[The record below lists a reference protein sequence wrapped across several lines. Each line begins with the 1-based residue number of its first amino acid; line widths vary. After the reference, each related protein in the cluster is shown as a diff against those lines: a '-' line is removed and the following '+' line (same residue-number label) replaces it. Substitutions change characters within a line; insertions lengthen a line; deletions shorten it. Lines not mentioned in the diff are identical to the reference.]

1 MMSNY
6 HETTLGEAIATF
18 SESEMRAL
26 YYIMWRLIEDKVRTF
41 EEYEELL
48 SKLPQQKAY
57 VANTLISCGA
67 RGGGIA
73 KIGAKVTNRDIEAWT
88 YYIKNHSAP
97 CLFVTVE

>member
-1 MMSNY
+1 MSNY

-18 SESEMRAL
+18 TKSEKRVL
-26 YYIMWRLIEDKVRTF
+26 YYIMGRLIEDKVRTF

-57 VANTLISCGA
+57 VANTLIFCA
-67 RGGGIA
+67 AKGGDIA
-73 KIGAKVTNRDIEAWT
+73 KVGAKVTNRDIEAWA
-88 YYIKNHSAP
+88 YYIKENSAP

>member
-1 MMSNY
+1 MSNY

-18 SESEMRAL
+18 TESEKRVL
-26 YYIMWRLIEDKVRTF
+26 YYIMGRLIEDKVRTF

-57 VANTLISCGA
+57 VANTLIFYGA
-67 RGGGIA
+67 RGGDIA
-73 KIGAKVTNRDIEAWT
+73 KVGAKVTNRDIAAWT
-88 YYIKNHSAP
+88 YYMKEHSAP

>member
-1 MMSNY
+1 MSNY

-18 SESEMRAL
+18 TKSEMTLL
-26 YYIMWRLIEDKVRTF
+26 YDIMGSLIEDKVRTF

-57 VANTLISCGA
+57 VANILICWAAKSGD
-67 RGGGIA
+67 IA
-73 KIGAKVTNRDIEAWT
+73 KVGAKVTNRDIEAWA
-88 YYIKNHSAP
+88 YYMKKHSAP

>member
-1 MMSNY
+1 MSNY

-18 SESEMRAL
+18 SESEIMLL
-26 YYIMWRLIEDKVRTF
+26 YDIMGRLIKDKVRTF

-57 VANTLISCGA
+57 VSNALIFCGA
-67 RGGGIA
+67 REGNIA
-73 KIGAKVTNRDIEAWT
+73 KVGAKVTNRDIEAWA

>member
-1 MMSNY
+1 MSNY

-18 SESEMRAL
+18 TESEMTLL
-26 YYIMWRLIEDKVRTF
+26 YDIIGRLIEDKIQTF

-57 VANTLISCGA
+57 IVNTLICCGA
-67 RGGGIA
+67 REGNIA
-73 KIGAKVTNRDIEAWT
+73 KVGAKVTNRDIEAWA

>member
-1 MMSNY
+1 MSNY

-18 SESEMRAL
+18 TKSEMTLL
-26 YYIMWRLIEDKVRTF
+26 YDIMGRLIKDKVRTF

-57 VANTLISCGA
+57 VANILICCAAMEGN
-67 RGGGIA
+67 IA
-73 KIGAKVTNRDIEAWT
+73 KVGAKVTNRDIEAWA
-88 YYIKNHSAP
+88 YYMKNHSAP

>member
-1 MMSNY
+1 MSNY

-18 SESEMRAL
+18 TESEKRVL
-26 YYIMWRLIEDKVRTF
+26 YYIMGRLIEDKVRTF

-57 VANTLISCGA
+57 VANTLICCGA
-67 RGGGIA
+67 MDGNIA
-73 KIGAKVTNRDIEAWT
+73 KVGAKVTNRDIAAWT
-88 YYIKNHSAP
+88 YYMKEHSAP